1 MKSSRLLIAAAVFCV
16 LAAGENAQCREPGL
30 PAGPPAALAGPS
42 ADPASAGLGKPGEDI
57 PDWLARWE
65 LARLLSYTKRYRRS
79 VEEYRKVLKEKPDL
93 VKARAELAQVL
104 FWDGRKKEA
113 LAELETLPPAEQAP
127 ETLLLR
133 ADLLSQDKQY
143 ARAEKL
149 YRRYLSQ
156 KPDDAKAR
164 FKLAQTLSWNKR
176 YKDSLEQYSMIL
188 KALPHDRQVR
198 RHYALVLGWDGQ
210 LDKAIEEMDRSL
222 KE

>member
-1 MKSSRLLIAAAVFCV
+1 M
-16 LAAGENAQCREPGL
+16 
-30 PAGPPAALAGPS
+30 
-42 ADPASAGLGKPGEDI
+42 
-57 PDWLARWE
+57 
-65 LARLLSYTKRYRRS
+65 SYTKRYRRS
-79 VEEYRKVLKEKPDL
+79 VEEYRKVLKKKPDL
-93 VKARAELAQVL
+93 IKARAELAQVL

-133 ADLLSQDKQY
+133 ADLLSQEKQY
-143 ARAEKL
+143 AQAEKL
-149 YRRYLSQ
+149 YRRYLTQ
-156 KPDDAKAR
+156 KPKDAKAR
-164 FKLAQTLSWNKR
+164 FRLAQALSWDKR
-176 YKDSLEQYSMIL
+176 YKESLEQYRIIL